1 MKIFAMGDLHLASSV
16 DKPMDIFGDNWDRH
30 VEKIKYNWEKQVAK
44 EDFVI
49 VAGDISWAMNLE
61 EAKSDL
67 EFLHNLPGKKICIR
81 GNHDYWWEKISK
93 LNQFY
98 DDIYFLQNKA
108 YQIGEVALC
117 GTRGWLCPN
126 DMKFT
131 EHDQKLYEREAMRL
145 KLSLEEAK
153 NIENKIVI
161 LHYPPTNDKKEPSLF
176 TELIETYNV
185 KQVIYGH
192 LHGEEAYSQSLLG
205 EYKGTKYQLVSA
217 DYLDFTPIPI
227 VEGI

>member
-30 VEKIKYNWEKQVAK
+30 VEKIKYNWKKQVAK

-49 VAGDISWAMNLE
+49 IAGDISWAMNLE

-67 EFLHNLPGKKICIR
+67 EILYNLPGKKICIR
-81 GNHDYWWEKISK
+81 GNHDYWWGKISK

-98 DDIYFLQNKA
+98 EDIYFLQNKA
-108 YQIGEVALC
+108 YQIDEVALC

-126 DMKFT
+126 DTKFT